1 MIDTQQ
7 AQERAYL
14 IGVQL
19 PGTSSEVYAEQM
31 RELAELTRTA
41 GGEVVA
47 SETQRRDEI
56 EPALF
61 VGRGKVA
68 EIRDRHQELRY
79 DLVICNED
87 LSPRQQRNLE
97 KELSIR
103 VVDRTELILD
113 IFAQHAR
120 THEGRIQVE
129 AAQLRHLLPRLVGA
143 YDYHRQMGGIGTRG
157 GPGEQQI
164 EVERRRIRRRLR
176 DLDQELGHVRAQREQ
191 QRDGRRRSE
200 LPTVAI
206 VGYTNAGK
214 STLINAWTGAGVRTD
229 DSLFVTL
236 DPTTRRLRLASGRDV
251 LLTDTVGFIQK
262 LPTDLVAA
270 FRATLE
276 EVTFA
281 DVILQLVDAS
291 SPAAAEHAVT
301 VDEVLG
307 ELGAAEKPRV
317 VALNKVDL
325 VGPATLRRSM
335 QCFDER
341 YSVLVPISALSGVGL
356 DALADALDHA
366 SDDGFVR
373 LEVLV
378 PYGSERVLDELS
390 NFGGL
395 EEVRYTDSG
404 TRARVRAPREL
415 AHRFQSYVVTG
426 GGGPAPS
433 DPHRTDEHVVALPSR
448 PPRRATP

>member
-1 MIDTQQ
+1 LIETKP
-7 AQERAYL
+7 ARERAYL

-19 PGTSSEVYAEQM
+19 PGTTSEALAEQL

-47 SETQRRDEI
+47 SDVQRRDEV

-61 VGRGKVA
+61 VGRGKVD
-68 EIRDRHQELRY
+68 EVRERREELRL

-97 KELSIR
+97 RELSLR

-120 THEGRIQVE
+120 TREGRLQVE
-129 AAQLRHLLPRLVGA
+129 AAQLRHLLPRLIGA

-164 EVERRRIRRRLR
+164 EVERRRIRRRMR
-176 DLDQELGHVRAQREQ
+176 DLEQELAQVRVQRRQ
-191 QRDGRRRSE
+191 QRAGRHRSDQ
-200 LPTVAI
+200 PTVAI

-214 STLINAWTGAGVRTD
+214 STLINALTGAGVRAD
-229 DSLFVTL
+229 DALFVTL
-236 DPTTRRLRLASGRDV
+236 DPTTRRLGLPSGREV

-281 DVILQLVDAS
+281 DIVLQVVDAAA
-291 SPAAAEHAVT
+291 PAAQEQSTT
-301 VDEVLG
+301 VDEILA
-307 ELGAAEKPRV
+307 ELGAGEKPRV

-325 VGPATLRRSM
+325 LGPSTLRRVRRA
-335 QCFDER
+335 FGER
-341 YSVLVPISALSGVGL
+341 YATLVPISALRGTGL
-356 DALADALDHA
+356 DALGDAIDAAGADRLVA
-366 SDDGFVR
+366 

-378 PYGSERVLDELS
+378 PYGREEVLQELRQY
-390 NFGGL
+390 GGL
-395 EEVRYTDSG
+395 ERVEYTERGTYVR
-404 TRARVRAPREL
+404 ARAPREL
-415 AHRFQSYVVTG
+415 AHRFRPYVT
-426 GGGPAPS
+426 
-433 DPHRTDEHVVALPSR
+433 
-448 PPRRATP
+448 

>member
-1 MIDTQQ
+1 LIETR
-7 AQERAYL
+7 AARERAYL

-19 PGTSSEVYAEQM
+19 PGTTAKALAEQM

-47 SETQRRDEI
+47 SDVQRRDEV

-61 VGRGKVA
+61 VGRGKVD
-68 EIRDRHQELRY
+68 EIRERRQELHY

-97 KELSIR
+97 KELSLR

-120 THEGRIQVE
+120 TREGRLQVE
-129 AAQLRHLLPRLVGA
+129 AAQLRHLLPRLIGA

-157 GPGEQQI
+157 GPGEAQI
-164 EVERRRIRRRLR
+164 EVERRRIRRRMR
-176 DLDQELGHVRAQREQ
+176 DLEQELAQVRAQRVQ
-191 QRDGRRRSE
+191 QRAGRQRSD
-200 LPTVAI
+200 LATVAI

-214 STLINAWTGAGVRTD
+214 STLINALTDAGVRAED
-229 DSLFVTL
+229 ALFATL
-236 DPTTRRLRLASGRDV
+236 DPTTRRLHLPAGRDV

-281 DVILQLVDAS
+281 DLVLHVVDAS
-291 SPAAAEHAVT
+291 AAAAQEQATT
-301 VDEVLG
+301 VDEILT
-307 ELGAAEKPRV
+307 ELGAGDKPRV
-317 VALNKVDL
+317 VTLNKVDL
-325 VGPATLRRSM
+325 LGPVTLRRAMRAFS
-335 QCFDER
+335 ER
-341 YSVLVPISALSGVGL
+341 YPSLVPISALRGAGL
-356 DALADALDHA
+356 DALGDAIDGATADRYVA
-366 SDDGFVR
+366 

-378 PYGSERVLDELS
+378 PYGREGVLQELRRYGDLERVE
-390 NFGGL
+390 
-395 EEVRYTDSG
+395 YTERG
-404 TRARVRAPREL
+404 TYARGRAPREL
-415 AHRFQSYVVTG
+415 ADRFRPYT
-426 GGGPAPS
+426 
-433 DPHRTDEHVVALPSR
+433 TD
-448 PPRRATP
+448 

>member
-1 MIDTQQ
+1 LIETR
-7 AQERAYL
+7 AARERAYL

-19 PGTSSEVYAEQM
+19 PGTTSKALEEQM

-41 GGEVVA
+41 GGEVVG
-47 SETQRRDEI
+47 TDVQRRDEV

-61 VGRGKVA
+61 IGRGKVD
-68 EIRDRHQELRY
+68 EIRDKRPELRL

-97 KELSIR
+97 KELSLR

-120 THEGRIQVE
+120 TREGRLQVE

-157 GPGEQQI
+157 GPGEPQI
-164 EVERRRIRRRLR
+164 EVERRRIRRRMR
-176 DLDQELGHVRAQREQ
+176 DLERELAQVRAQRVQ
-191 QRDGRRRSE
+191 QRAGRQRSD
-200 LPTVAI
+200 LAIVAI

-214 STLINAWTGAGVRTD
+214 STLINALTGAGVLAEDT
-229 DSLFVTL
+229 LFATL
-236 DPTTRRLRLASGRDV
+236 DPTTRRLQLPGGREV

-281 DVILQLVDAS
+281 DVMLHVVDV
-291 SPAAAEHAVT
+291 AADAAQEQART
-301 VDEVLG
+301 VDEILA

-325 VGPATLRRSM
+325 LGPVTLRRAMRAFS
-335 QCFDER
+335 ER
-341 YSVLVPISALSGVGL
+341 YTTLVPISALRGSGL
-356 DALADALDHA
+356 DALGDAIDAATADRYVD
-366 SDDGFVR
+366 
-373 LEVLV
+373 LEVLI
-378 PYGSERVLDELS
+378 PYGREGVLQELRQY
-390 NFGGL
+390 GGL
-395 EEVRYTDSG
+395 ERVEYRERG
-404 TRARVRAPREL
+404 TYARGRAPREL
-415 AHRFQSYVVTG
+415 AHRFQAY
-426 GGGPAPS
+426 A
-433 DPHRTDEHVVALPSR
+433 TD
-448 PPRRATP
+448 

>member
-1 MIDTQQ
+1 LIETR
-7 AQERAYL
+7 AAPERAYL

-19 PGTSSEVYAEQM
+19 PGTTSKALDEQM

-41 GGEVVA
+41 GGEVVG
-47 SETQRRDEI
+47 TDVQRRDEV

-61 VGRGKVA
+61 VGRGKVD
-68 EIRDRHQELRY
+68 EIRGRREELRL

-97 KELSIR
+97 KELSLR

-120 THEGRIQVE
+120 TREGRLQVE

-157 GPGEQQI
+157 GPGEAQI
-164 EVERRRIRRRLR
+164 EVERRRIRRRMR
-176 DLDQELGHVRAQREQ
+176 DLEQELAQVRAQRVQ
-191 QRDGRRRSE
+191 QRAGRQRSD
-200 LPTVAI
+200 LPIVAI

-214 STLINAWTGAGVRTD
+214 STLINALTGAGVLAEDT
-229 DSLFVTL
+229 LFATL
-236 DPTTRRLRLASGRDV
+236 DPTTRRLQVPGGREV

-281 DVILQLVDAS
+281 DVMLQVVDA
-291 SPAAAEHAVT
+291 AADAAQEQART
-301 VDEVLG
+301 VDEILA

-317 VALNKVDL
+317 VALNKVDRL
-325 VGPATLRRSM
+325 GPVTLRRVMRAFS
-335 QCFDER
+335 ER
-341 YSVLVPISALSGVGL
+341 YATLVPISALRGLGL
-356 DALADALDHA
+356 DALGDAIDAATADRYVA
-366 SDDGFVR
+366 
-373 LEVLV
+373 LEVLI
-378 PYGSERVLDELS
+378 PYGREGVLQELRQY
-390 NFGGL
+390 GGL
-395 EEVRYTDSG
+395 ERVEYRERGTYVRG
-404 TRARVRAPREL
+404 RAPREL
-415 AHRFQSYVVTG
+415 AHRFQAYV
-426 GGGPAPS
+426 
-433 DPHRTDEHVVALPSR
+433 TD
-448 PPRRATP
+448 

>member
-1 MIDTQQ
+1 LIDTQPER
-7 AQERAYL
+7 ERAYL
-14 IGVQL
+14 VGVQL
-19 PGTSSEVYAEQM
+19 PGTSHEVLTEQM
-31 RELAELTRTA
+31 RELSELTQTA

-47 SETQRRDEI
+47 TDVQRREQI

-68 EIRDRHQELRY
+68 DIRDQRGDLHY

-97 KELSIR
+97 RELTIR

-120 THEGRIQVE
+120 THEGRLQVE
-129 AAQLRHLLPRLVGA
+129 AAQLRHLLPRLIGA
-143 YDYHRQMGGIGTRG
+143 YDYHRQRGGIGTRG

-176 DLDQELGHVRAQREQ
+176 DLDQELAQVRAQREQ
-191 QRDGRRRSE
+191 QRSGRRRSE
-200 LPTVAI
+200 LATVAI

-214 STLINAWTGAGVRTD
+214 STLINAWTGAGVRAD

-236 DPTTRRLRLASGRDV
+236 DPTTRRLQLPGGREL

-281 DVILQLVDAS
+281 DLILQVVDAAA
-291 SPAAAEHAVT
+291 PAAAEQATT
-301 VDEVLG
+301 VDEILRD
-307 ELGAAEKPRV
+307 LGAADKPRV

-325 VGPATLRRSM
+325 LGPATLRRSM
-335 QCFDER
+335 QCFGER
-341 YSVLVPISALSGVGL
+341 YPALVPISALRGTGL
-356 DALADALDHA
+356 DALGDALDKA
-366 SDDGFVR
+366 SDVGFVP

-378 PYGSERVLDELS
+378 PYGNETVLQELRQ
-390 NFGGL
+390 FGGL
-395 EEVRYTDSG
+395 EEVAYTERG
-404 TRARVRAPREL
+404 TVARGRAPREL
-415 AHRFQSYVVTG
+415 AHRFQTYVL
-426 GGGPAPS
+426 
-433 DPHRTDEHVVALPSR
+433 D
-448 PPRRATP
+448 

>member
-1 MIDTQQ
+1 MIETRP
-7 AQERAYL
+7 APERAYL

-19 PGTSSEVYAEQM
+19 PGTTSKALAEQM

-41 GGEVVA
+41 GGEVAGSDV
-47 SETQRRDEI
+47 QRRDEV

-61 VGRGKVA
+61 VGRGKVD
-68 EIRDRHQELRY
+68 EIRGHREDLRL

-97 KELSIR
+97 KELGLR

-120 THEGRIQVE
+120 TREGRLQVE

-157 GPGEQQI
+157 GPGEAQI
-164 EVERRRIRRRLR
+164 EVERRRIRRRMR
-176 DLDQELGHVRAQREQ
+176 DLEQELAQVRAQRVQ
-191 QRDGRRRSE
+191 QRAGRQRSD

-214 STLINAWTGAGVRTD
+214 STLINALTGAGVLAE
-229 DSLFVTL
+229 DSLFATL
-236 DPTTRRLRLASGRDV
+236 DPTTRRLHLPGGRDV

-276 EVTFA
+276 EVTYA
-281 DVILQLVDAS
+281 GVVLHVVD
-291 SPAAAEHAVT
+291 AAAEAAQEQART
-301 VDEVLG
+301 VDEILA
-307 ELGAAEKPRV
+307 ELGAADKPRV

-325 VGPATLRRSM
+325 LGPVTLRRAMRAFS
-335 QCFDER
+335 ER
-341 YSVLVPISALSGVGL
+341 YAAPVPISALRGSGL
-356 DALADALDHA
+356 DALGDAIDAATADRYVA
-366 SDDGFVR
+366 

-378 PYGSERVLDELS
+378 PYGREGVLQELRQY
-390 NFGGL
+390 GGL
-395 EEVRYTDSG
+395 ERVEYREGG
-404 TRARVRAPREL
+404 TYARGRAPREL
-415 AHRFQSYVVTG
+415 AHRFEPYQ
-426 GGGPAPS
+426 
-433 DPHRTDEHVVALPSR
+433 TD
-448 PPRRATP
+448 

>member
-1 MIDTQQ
+1 MIETTP
-7 AQERAYL
+7 ARERAYL

-19 PGTSSEVYAEQM
+19 PGTSSKTLGEQM

-41 GGEVVA
+41 GGEVVG
-47 SETQRRDEI
+47 TDVQRRSEV
-56 EPALF
+56 EPGLF
-61 VGRGKVA
+61 VGRGKVD
-68 EIRDRHQELRY
+68 EIRDRRQDLKL

-97 KELSIR
+97 KELGLR

-120 THEGRIQVE
+120 TREGRLQVE
-129 AAQLRHLLPRLVGA
+129 AAQLRHLLPRLIGA

-157 GPGEQQI
+157 GPGEAQV
-164 EVERRRIRRRLR
+164 EVERRRIRKRMR
-176 DLDQELGHVRAQREQ
+176 DLEQELAQVRSQRVQ
-191 QRDGRRRSE
+191 QRSGRQRSD

-214 STLINAWTGAGVRTD
+214 STLINTLTGAGVRAED
-229 DSLFVTL
+229 ALFATL
-236 DPTTRRLRLASGRDV
+236 DPTTRRLRLPRGRDV

-281 DVILQLVDAS
+281 DVVLHVVDAS
-291 SPAAAEHAVT
+291 APAAQEQATT
-301 VDEVLG
+301 VDEILA

-325 VGPATLRRSM
+325 LGPVTLRRAMRAFS
-335 QCFDER
+335 ER
-341 YSVLVPISALSGVGL
+341 YETLVPISALRGSGL
-356 DALADALDHA
+356 DALGDAIDA
-366 SDDGFVR
+366 ATSERYVA
-373 LEVLV
+373 LEVLI
-378 PYGSERVLDELS
+378 PYGREGVLQELRRY
-390 NFGGL
+390 GGL
-395 EEVRYTDSG
+395 ERVEYREQGTYVRG
-404 TRARVRAPREL
+404 RAPREL
-415 AHRFQSYVVTG
+415 AHRFEPY
-426 GGGPAPS
+426 A
-433 DPHRTDEHVVALPSR
+433 TD
-448 PPRRATP
+448 

>member
-1 MIDTQQ
+1 LIDTQP
-7 AQERAYL
+7 ARERAYL

-19 PGTSSEVYAEQM
+19 PGTSAELLTEQM
-31 RELAELTRTA
+31 RELAELTHTA
-41 GGEVVA
+41 GGDVVA
-47 SETQRRDEI
+47 SDVQRREEI

-68 EIRDRHQELRY
+68 EIRDQRADLRY

-120 THEGRIQVE
+120 TREGRLQVE
-129 AAQLRHLLPRLVGA
+129 AAQLRHLLPRLIGA

-176 DLDQELGHVRAQREQ
+176 DVDQELVQVRAQREQ
-191 QRDGRRRSE
+191 QRAGRRRSE
-200 LPTVAI
+200 LVTVAI

-214 STLINAWTGAGVRTD
+214 STLINAWTGAGVRAG

-236 DPTTRRLRLASGRDV
+236 DPTTRRLRLPSEREV

-281 DVILQLVDAS
+281 DVILQLVDAAS
-291 SPAAAEHAVT
+291 MAASEQATT
-301 VDEVLG
+301 VDEILRD
-307 ELGAAEKPRV
+307 LGAAEKPRV

-325 VGPATLRRSM
+325 LGPATVRRSM
-335 QCFDER
+335 RYFGER
-341 YSVLVPISALSGVGL
+341 YPALVPISALRGTGL
-356 DALADALDHA
+356 DGLGDALDRA

-378 PYGSERVLDELS
+378 PYGSETVLQELRQ
-390 NFGGL
+390 FGGL
-395 EEVRYTDSG
+395 EEVAYTERG
-404 TRARVRAPREL
+404 TVARGRAPREH
-415 AHRFQSYVVTG
+415 ANRFQPYVL
-426 GGGPAPS
+426 
-433 DPHRTDEHVVALPSR
+433 D
-448 PPRRATP
+448 